1 MPKYETIQDYLRAV
15 EEQIRWKRAWPVL
28 CRELRQHMEDQRD
41 DFAAQGFA
49 DAEQMA
55 VAEMGD
61 PVPVGVELD
70 RLHRPKPQRGLLA
83 MTVVLA
89 LAGGFLRVW
98 LTYSARPSLDAF
110 SQKKTVLALVLGIVV
125 LLGGYFL
132 DLSPLLRRPKT
143 VYTVALAAGI
153 FLYMLWLIS
162 PVGKMQYFVLL
173 RHIVQ
178 FYPVVYALW
187 LYGWRGKGWAGFLG
201 AVAGGIPLTLVSL
214 LGLSAGNALILLLS
228 GFILLLFAIW
238 KDWFR
243 VSKPAAIAFLA
254 GLAVTLVSLI
264 LLRYGSSQRIEAVFH
279 PEKFMS
285 ASGYLGYQGTTVRQA
300 LAASRW
306 FGEGAAGFAPY
317 PFEQYVPEWS
327 RDFLLTTIVYKLGW
341 LPFMLVVLAMTG
353 LLVWVVCRWS
363 RHQAGQMLVLSVVM
377 IFSCR
382 IVCSVAL
389 NLGFVLFSFGFPL
402 LTWNLQS
409 IVDMGL
415 LGLALSVLRNGSILR
430 ESSMGPEASPHIL

>member
-1 MPKYETIQDYLRAV
+1 MSGYETIQEYLRVV
-15 EEQIRWKRAWPVL
+15 EEQIRWKRARPVL
-28 CRELRQHMEDQRD
+28 CRELRQHLEDQRD

-70 RLHRPKPQRGLLA
+70 RLHRPRPQRGLLV
-83 MTVVLA
+83 MTVILA

-110 SQKKTVLALVLGIVV
+110 SQKKTALALVLGIVV

-132 DLSPLLRRPKT
+132 DFSPLLRRPKA
-143 VYTVALAAGI
+143 VYIAALAAGI
-153 FLYMLWLIS
+153 CLRMLWMVF
-162 PVGKMQYFVLL
+162 PVRNLL
-173 RHIVQ
+173 YWLGYVVQ
-178 FYPVVYALW
+178 LYPVVYALW
-187 LYGWRGKGWAGFLG
+187 LWGRRGKGWPGFLG
-201 AVAGGIPLTLVSL
+201 AVAGGIPLTLVCL

-228 GFILLLFAIW
+228 GFVLLLFAIW

-254 GLAVTLVSLI
+254 GLAAALVSLI
-264 LLRYGSSQRIEAVFH
+264 FLRHGSSQRIEAVFH

-402 LTWNLQS
+402 LTGNLQS

-430 ESSMGPEASPHIL
+430 ESNLKSEPSV